1 MKRLAIV
8 LFTIAL
14 VTVSVTIQS
23 CSSDT
28 PVTPVTEVIANDAS
42 FSGFESFTLESTT
55 QGPSPSLGPAHAGND
70 STVTRKIYFK
80 NGQSRVDG
88 KYPLGT
94 VIVKTARNPSGT
106 VKETVAMVKRGNG
119 FNSTSGDW
127 EWFVLAEDGKIAKD
141 PSGMEMRGGA
151 AMMNG
156 MCNGCHAK
164 AQASDFVF
172 SKM

>member
-14 VTVSVTIQS
+14 VTLSVTIQS

-28 PVTPVTEVIANDAS
+28 PVTPVTEVIATDAS
-42 FSGFESFTLESTT
+42 FANYLSFTLESTT

-70 STVTRKIYFK
+70 SSVTRKIYFK
-80 NGQSRVDG
+80 NGQNRVDG

-106 VKETVAMVKRGNG
+106 VMETVGMVKRGNA
-119 FNSTSGDW
+119 FNPTAGDW
-127 EWFVLAEDGKIAKD
+127 EWFVLAEDGKISKD
-141 PSGMEMRGGA
+141 ATGMEMRGGVSL
-151 AMMNG
+151 MNG
-156 MCNGCHAK
+156 MCNSCHGA
-164 AQASDFVF
+164 AQARDFVF

>member
-1 MKRLAIV
+1 MKKTAVFFAAL
-8 LFTIAL
+8 AL
-14 VTVSVTIQS
+14 VVSAFSIQS
-23 CSSDT
+23 CSEST
-28 PVTPVTEVIANDAS
+28 VTPVTEVIANDAT
-42 FSGFESFTLESTT
+42 FSGFEAYTLESTT

-70 STVTRKIYFK
+70 SSVTRKIYFK
-80 NGQSRVDG
+80 NGQNRVDG

-106 VKETVAMVKRGNG
+106 VKETVAMVKRGNS
-119 FNSTSGDW
+119 FNTAAGDW

-151 AMMNG
+151 ALMNG
-156 MCNGCHAK
+156 MCNGCHGA
-164 AQASDFVF
+164 AQARDFVF

>member
-1 MKRLAIV
+1 MKRLAILISV
-8 LFTIAL
+8 IAL

-28 PVTPVTEVIANDAS
+28 PVTPVNEVIATDVF
-42 FSGFESFTLESTT
+42 FSGYTFFIKQSTT

-80 NGQSRVDG
+80 YESNSVDG

-106 VKETVAMVKRGNG
+106 VKETVAMVKRGNS
-119 FNSTSGDW
+119 FNTAVGDW
-127 EWFVLAEDGKIAKD
+127 EWFILDEDGKIAKE
-141 PSGMEMRGGA
+141 PTGMEMRGGA
-151 AMMNG
+151 TLMNG
-156 MCNGCHAK
+156 MCNGCHGA

-172 SKM
+172 TKM